1 MAGPIPSPYYGNNY
15 LGLNTGATA
24 FIGADPIYDAGG
36 SYTYYVQYYK
46 TVFGASGSF
55 QPVSSSN
62 PFPVTVTNGLSAS
75 IGSITNTVTIQGTP
89 SGVAVPVSGSVVVT
103 GLTASPVPV
112 YTPPGCRVE
121 ITGGQRLSKL
131 NDTISIFGPSGST
144 WIYANLVN
152 TSGSAIGTTSNPVY
166 VNIMG
171 ATINATINPTVG
183 VTNDSAGNG
192 LRIQGMSGGT
202 NVPVQIQNTVTINDT
217 NILSGMTAIY
227 NQVVSLN
234 SNLSSIGA
242 ARPSSFKTGRAS
254 STFSTVV
261 QVDSIGFTCQNG
273 INIKAL
279 STNTD
284 FIYIGNTGSFTGS
297 STGYALDPGD
307 ETFLSLVNTNKV
319 WIVAASG
326 TQTIT
331 YMAS

>member
-1 MAGPIPSPYYGNNY
+1 MSLSPYFGSNY

-24 FIGADPIYDAGG
+24 FIGADPIYDVGG

-46 TVFGASGSF
+46 AVFGASGAF
-55 QPVSSSN
+55 DAVSASN
-62 PFPVTVTNGLSAS
+62 PFPVTVTNGLTAT
-75 IGSITNTVTIQGTP
+75 IAGITGTVTIQGTP
-89 SGVAVPVSGSVVVT
+89 SGTAVPVSGSVVVT

-121 ITGGQRLSKL
+121 VTGGRYLNKL
-131 NDTISIFGPSGST
+131 TDNVSVFGPSGNT
-144 WIYANLVN
+144 WIYANMVDV
-152 TSGSAIGTTSNPVY
+152 SGVAIGTTANPMQVSFSGITITA
-166 VNIMG
+166 NI
-171 ATINATINPTVG
+171 AATVG

-202 NVPVQIQNTVTINDT
+202 NVPVQIQNTVTIDDAD
-217 NILSGMTAIY
+217 ILSGMTAIY
-227 NQVVSLN
+227 TQVVSLN
-234 SNLSSIGA
+234 SNLSAIGA

-254 STFSTVV
+254 STFSSVT
-261 QVDSIGFTCQNG
+261 QVDSGGFTCQNG

-284 FIYIGNTGSFTGS
+284 FIYIGNTGAFTGS

-319 WIVAASG
+319 WVVAASG

>member
-1 MAGPIPSPYYGNNY
+1 MSLSPYFGSNY

-46 TVFGASGSF
+46 TVFGASGAF
-55 QPVSSSN
+55 DAVSASN
-62 PFPVTVTNGLSAS
+62 PFPVTVTNGLTAT
-75 IGSITNTVTIQGTP
+75 IAGITGTVTIQGTP
-89 SGVAVPVSGSVVVT
+89 SGTAVPVSGSVVVT

-121 ITGGQRLSKL
+121 VTGGRYLNKL
-131 NDTISIFGPSGST
+131 TDNVSVFGPSGNT
-144 WIYANLVN
+144 WIYSNMVN
-152 TSGSAIGTTSNPVY
+152 ASGVAIGTTANPMQVSFSGITITA
-166 VNIMG
+166 NI
-171 ATINATINPTVG
+171 AATVG

-202 NVPVQIQNTVTINDT
+202 NVPVQIQNTVTIDDAD
-217 NILSGMTAIY
+217 ILSGMTAIY
-227 NQVVSLN
+227 TQVVSLN
-234 SNLSSIGA
+234 SNLSAIGA

-254 STFSTVV
+254 STFSSVT
-261 QVDSIGFTCQNG
+261 QVDSGGFTCQNG

-284 FIYIGNTGSFTGS
+284 FIYIGNTGAFTGS

-319 WIVAASG
+319 WVVAASG

>member
-1 MAGPIPSPYYGNNY
+1 MSLSPYFGSNY

-24 FIGADPIYDAGG
+24 FIGADPIQDPAG
-36 SYTYYVQYYK
+36 YTYYVQYYK

-55 QPVSSSN
+55 NAVSSSN
-62 PFPVTVTNGLSAS
+62 PFPVTVTNGLTAT
-75 IGSITNTVTIQGTP
+75 IAGITGTVTIQGTP
-89 SGVAVPVSGSVVVT
+89 GGTSVPVSGSVVVT

-121 ITGGQRLSKL
+121 VTGGRYLNKL
-131 NDTISIFGPSGST
+131 TDNVSVFGPSGNT
-144 WIYANLVN
+144 WIYSNMVN
-152 TSGSAIGTTSNPVY
+152 ASGVAIGTTANPMQVSFSGITITA
-166 VNIMG
+166 NI
-171 ATINATINPTVG
+171 AATVG

-202 NVPVQIQNTVTINDT
+202 NVPVQIQNTVTIDDT
-217 NILSGMTAIY
+217 DILSGMTAIY
-227 NQVVSLN
+227 TQVVSLN
-234 SNLSSIGA
+234 SNLSAIGA

-254 STFSTVV
+254 STFSSVT
-261 QVDSIGFTCQNG
+261 QVDSGGFTCQNG

-284 FIYIGNTGSFTGS
+284 FIYIGNTGAFTGS

-319 WIVAASG
+319 WVVAASG

>member
-1 MAGPIPSPYYGNNY
+1 MSLSPYFGSNY

-24 FIGADPIYDAGG
+24 FIGADPIYDVGG

-46 TVFGASGSF
+46 AVFGASGAF
-55 QPVSSSN
+55 DAVSASN
-62 PFPVTVTNGLSAS
+62 PFPVTVTNGLTAT
-75 IGSITNTVTIQGTP
+75 IAGITGTVTIQGTP
-89 SGVAVPVSGSVVVT
+89 SGTAVPVSGSVVVT

-121 ITGGQRLSKL
+121 VTGGRYLNKL
-131 NDTISIFGPSGST
+131 TDNVSVFGPSGNT
-144 WIYANLVN
+144 WIYSNMVN
-152 TSGSAIGTTSNPVY
+152 ASGVAIGTTANPMQVSFSGITITA
-166 VNIMG
+166 NI
-171 ATINATINPTVG
+171 AATVG

-202 NVPVQIQNTVTINDT
+202 NVPVQIQNTVTIDDAD
-217 NILSGMTAIY
+217 ILSGMTAIY
-227 NQVVSLN
+227 TQVVSLN
-234 SNLSSIGA
+234 SNLSAIGA

-254 STFSTVV
+254 STFSSVT
-261 QVDSIGFTCQNG
+261 QVDSGGFTCQNG

-284 FIYIGNTGSFTGS
+284 FIYIGNTGAFTGS

-319 WIVAASG
+319 WVVAASG